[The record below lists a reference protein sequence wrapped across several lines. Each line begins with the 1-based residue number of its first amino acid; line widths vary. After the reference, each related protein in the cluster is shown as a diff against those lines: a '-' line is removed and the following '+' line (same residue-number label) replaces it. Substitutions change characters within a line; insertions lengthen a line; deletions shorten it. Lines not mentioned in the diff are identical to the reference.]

1 MGDFFRDYGTQLAL
15 AIAAINTIITI
26 IIGQYFKDSPR
37 ARIVFVIVSAAL
49 ILLGVGA
56 SFYSQYQIEIAANAE
71 KAHHLMIRE
80 GIGRYVGTGRAIME
94 DFARNKMPMPMLDE
108 VGWTGEV
115 DNFLLANLGDSYVA
129 RFHDNSGLAPISAN
143 GADGP
148 HNDQY
153 AIMFHEI
160 ARLEE
165 FSHELP

>member
-80 GIGRYVGTGRAIME
+80 GIGRSLV
-94 DFARNKMPMPMLDE
+94 L
-108 VGWTGEV
+108 
-115 DNFLLANLGDSYVA
+115 VA
-129 RFHDNSGLAPISAN
+129 PSWKILR
-143 GADGP
+143 
-148 HNDQY
+148 
-153 AIMFHEI
+153 EI
-160 ARLEE
+160 KCQCRC
-165 FSHELP
+165 